1 MRFVRGVLRRRTVF
15 MLVAAGLAAATLLPA
30 SLARADGE
38 ATVEGEA
45 LSADAISAFAVDC
58 SADPALISFS
68 VSGTATGPYAGT
80 FEQDV
85 DFEQDGT
92 GDYRINSTVEI
103 DSTEGHVHMD
113 LSGSGGPDEQA
124 TCEEL
129 DGAASSTSVQIS
141 APFSA
146 RLALP
151 GSFVDRGAAVA
162 EWSISRAAGEEPIL
176 EATPGA
182 NRTDFTSTL
191 DAPLADDDE
200 DGVPNVEDNCAD
212 VANPAQADNEGDG
225 IGDVCDPDDDNDGVP
240 DESDNC
246 PRNGNADQVDS
257 DGDGI
262 GTACDP
268 DAYNR
273 IAGIVTALT
282 GKADVLG
289 HADGPADQ
297 ASFGNVFS
305 MAADGDSLYVTDQ
318 DVTGE
323 TWLRRIDLST
333 GTVETLL
340 SPAEM
345 AASAA
350 GWSDTRQ
357 PSIGRIAYEDGA
369 IYATGYQYQTSPWAF
384 SPRLFRYDIAADRL
398 DVVDPGVA
406 VSSHD
411 SFGGIAT
418 NGTSLFVA
426 ESNCYGG
433 PGEPADPI
441 SRILRIPLSGGATET
456 VANLPVTPHEGGE
469 CVPLGNLAE
478 HGGSLYVTDRTHL
491 YAIDEQTGDYEALIG
506 SAPQSGLDYPA
517 GLAVTSGVIYLSP
530 SAGTCGLLAVDR
542 VTGQTAT
549 LAGPIDPSVTANSTC
564 TAAGDNDSSP
574 KLGTGIDVRWHPGAI
589 ADHGG
594 KLYVADRQYCLGTC
608 DLINWNHSMIREVEI
623 LPDAVAPEGGALL
636 TDVQTLRTGANARR
650 GSGSYPLVL
659 SAVDHGEGRIPS
671 GVSSFELKCSGNCTD
686 SGATTG
692 WRPYETTPTV
702 QLINPPTMVRFRDR
716 AKNMSAWR
724 AFRSNADTT
733 PPNTTITSGP
743 GGTISNSSPS
753 FGFSSSEAGS
763 TFQCRLD
770 SSTWSACSSPR
781 SYSNVLDGQ
790 HTFRVRATDAAGN
803 TDTTPATRS
812 FAVELGPSAA
822 CRAAERALDNAQS
835 ASTSANRK
843 QRKAQAAVKK
853 AKKAGNASTL
863 KKAKKKLKLA
873 KKKVKSAKR
882 AVKVAETEVASA
894 CA

>member
-1 MRFVRGVLRRRTVF
+1 MRCARGALRRRPGF
-15 MLVAAGLAAATLLPA
+15 MLVVAGLAAATLLPA
-30 SLARADGE
+30 DLARADGE
-38 ATVEGEA
+38 ATVAGEA
-45 LSADAISAFAVDC
+45 LSANAISAFTVDC
-58 SADPALISFS
+58 SADPALVSFS

-85 DFEQDGT
+85 AFEQDGT

-103 DSTEGHVHMD
+103 DSAEGHVHAD

-141 APFSA
+141 APFAA
-146 RLALP
+146 RLAVP
-151 GSFVDRGAAVA
+151 GSFVDRGAAVT
-162 EWSISRAAGEEPIL
+162 EWSISRAVGEEPIL
-176 EATPGA
+176 EATPGT

-191 DAPLADDDE
+191 DAPLADEDE
-200 DGVPNVEDNCAD
+200 DGIPSVEDNCAEI
-212 VANPAQADNEGDG
+212 ANPTQADNEHDG
-225 IGDVCDPDDDNDGVP
+225 IGDVCDPDDDNDGVA

-246 PRNGNADQVDS
+246 PRNSNADQVDS
-257 DGDGI
+257 DGDGV

-289 HADGPADQ
+289 HNDGPADQ
-297 ASFGNVFS
+297 ATFGNVFS
-305 MAADGDSLYVTDQ
+305 MAADGDSLFLTDQ
-318 DVTGE
+318 DLTGE
-323 TWLRRIDLST
+323 SWLRRIDLST

-350 GWSDTRQ
+350 GWSDARQ
-357 PSIGRIAYEDGA
+357 PTIGRIAYEDGA

-418 NGTSLFVA
+418 SGDSLFVA

-441 SRILRIPLSGGATET
+441 ARILRIPLSGGATET
-456 VANLPVTPHEGGE
+456 VTNLPVTPQEGGE
-469 CVPLGNLAE
+469 CVSLGNLAE
-478 HGGSLYVTDRTHL
+478 RAGTLYVTDRTHL
-491 YAIDEQTGDYEALIG
+491 YTADAETGDYEVLVDSTPEIG
-506 SAPQSGLDYPA
+506 FDYPE
-517 GLAVTSGVIYLSP
+517 GLHVVSGVIYVSP
-530 SAGTCGLLAVDR
+530 SRSACGLLAVDR

-549 LAGPIDPSVTANSTC
+549 LAGPIDPSIGGSTC
-564 TAAGDNDSSP
+564 TAAGDNDWSP

-594 KLYVADRQYCLGTC
+594 KLYVADRQYCLDPC

-636 TDVQTLRTGANARR
+636 AGVQTLRTGASARKR
-650 GSGSYPLVL
+650 SGSYPLVL

-686 SGATTG
+686 SGSTTG
-692 WRPYETTPTV
+692 WLRYETTPTV
-702 QLINPPTMVRFRDR
+702 QLTNPPTMVRFRDR
-716 AKNMSAWR
+716 AKNVSAWR
-724 AFRSNADTT
+724 AFTSNADTT

-743 GGTISNSSPS
+743 AGTISNSSPS

-835 ASTSANRK
+835 ASTSANRQ

-853 AKKAGNASTL
+853 AKKTGNASKL
-863 KKAKKKLKLA
+863 KKAKKKLKKA
-873 KKKVKSAKR
+873 KKKVKSANG
-882 AVKVAETEVASA
+882 AVKAAEAEVASA